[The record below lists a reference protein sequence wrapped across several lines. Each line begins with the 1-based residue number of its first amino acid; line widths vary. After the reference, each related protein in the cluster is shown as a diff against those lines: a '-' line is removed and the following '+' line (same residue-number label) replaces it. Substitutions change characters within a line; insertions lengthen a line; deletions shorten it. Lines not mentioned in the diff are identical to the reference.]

1 MVLIVKR
8 GTMYICVCKAVT
20 DSQIRTAIDQGM
32 CTRKK
37 LTHCFGLGKDCGKC
51 NQEVNALLEQKL
63 ISIQESFCPIYQSN
77 DGSLNSS
84 FQNQQ
89 AQYSQNQISIFDN
102 H

>member
-1 MVLIVKR
+1 
-8 GTMYICVCKAVT
+8 MYICVCKAVT

-63 ISIQESFCPIYQSN
+63 ISTQELSCPIYQSN
-77 DGSLNSS
+77 DGSLNSL
-84 FQNQQ
+84 FQNRQ
-89 AQYSQNQISIFDN
+89 ALNTAKIKLAFSITTN
-102 H
+102 